1 MRPTPGLAA
10 TALLALALFASGPAV
25 AGEVQVR
32 VRGGDGSVARVALEP
47 YVERAVAGEVW
58 ATWPV
63 EALKAQAV
71 VARSYALH
79 QRRQNAAQP
88 YDVESSVVSQRFARG
103 PVARRIREAVRAT
116 RGQYLSYSDAPILA
130 AFHSSAGGRT
140 ASALEVWG
148 EDLPYLRPVESPD
161 DAAPDF
167 FWSYQI
173 PIEDLR
179 AALREAG
186 FAPRGRPRVR
196 VVERSPSG
204 RAARLEVLGAP
215 LSGRAL
221 REVLGGRALRSSLFD
236 VSIEDGSV
244 RFLGSGAGHGVGL
257 CQWGARE
264 LALRGQGYR
273 EVLAHYYP
281 GTGLT
286 QLGAS
291 GDLAVRH

>member
-1 MRPTPGLAA
+1 MRPTAVLTAA
-10 TALLALALFASGPAV
+10 ALLVASTSQA
-25 AGEVQVR
+25 AGDVLVR
-32 VRGGDGSVARVALEP
+32 VRGSDGAVTRVALEP

-58 ATWPV
+58 ASWPE

-79 QRRQNAAQP
+79 QRRENAAQAH
-88 YDVESSVVSQRFARG
+88 DVESSVLSQRIARG
-103 PVARRIREAVRAT
+103 PVARSIRKAVRAT
-116 RGQYLSYSDAPILA
+116 RGQYLSWAEEPILA

-173 PIEDLR
+173 GAEDLR

-186 FAPRGRPRVR
+186 FEPRGRARAR
-196 VVERSPSG
+196 VVQRTPSG
-204 RAARLEVLGAP
+204 RVAGIDLLGAR
-215 LSGRAL
+215 LSGREA
-221 REVLGGRALRSSLFD
+221 REVLGGRALRSALFD
-236 VSIEDGSV
+236 VRVEDGNV

-264 LALRGQGYR
+264 LALRGRSYAQI
-273 EVLAHYYP
+273 LAHYYP

-286 QLGAS
+286 RLGTGA
-291 GDLAVRH
+291 DLAARE

>member
-1 MRPTPGLAA
+1 MRPIPVLAA
-10 TALLALALFASGPAV
+10 AALFSAFARGPAG
-25 AGEVQVR
+25 AGEVLVR
-32 VRGGDGSVARVALEP
+32 VRGSDGHVARVSLEP

-58 ATWPV
+58 ASWPA

-71 VARSYALH
+71 VARTYALH
-79 QRRQNAAQP
+79 QRRRNAAQGH
-88 YDVESSVVSQRFARG
+88 DVESNVLSQRFARG
-103 PVARRIREAVRAT
+103 PVARRIRDAARAT
-116 RGQYLSYSDAPILA
+116 RGQYLSYSNAPILA

-167 FWSYQI
+167 FWSYRI
-173 PIEDLR
+173 GVDDLR

-186 FAPRGRPRVR
+186 FESSGRARAR

-204 RAARLEVLGAP
+204 RAARVELLGAK
-215 LSGRAL
+215 LSGRDL
-221 REVLGGRALRSSLFD
+221 REVLGGRALRSALFD
-236 VSIEDGSV
+236 VRIEDGSV

-264 LALRGQGYR
+264 LALRGKSYS
-273 EVLAHYYP
+273 EILAHYYP
-281 GTGLT
+281 GTGLAR
-286 QLGAS
+286 LGARA
-291 GDLAVRH
+291 DLAARE